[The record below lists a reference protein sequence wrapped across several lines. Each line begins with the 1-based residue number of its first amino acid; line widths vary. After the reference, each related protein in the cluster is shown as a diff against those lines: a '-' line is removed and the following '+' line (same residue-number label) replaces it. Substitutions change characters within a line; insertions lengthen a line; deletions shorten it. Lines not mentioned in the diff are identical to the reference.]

1 MFART
6 YDDNEVNCD
15 NDRWITGVLLSEKST
30 GNFGND
36 SNEALEFGILVASM
50 KNLYDWA
57 QSVWKY

>member
-50 KNLYDWA
+50 KNLYD
-57 QSVWKY
+57 